1 MEWESFTT
9 DALEQHLIADEG
21 EIGRRRARQ
30 MSILGELDVRQAA
43 SADGSRSL
51 SEWVS
56 ARMDVGPDTAKTLVQ
71 TMRRLA
77 DRPDLE
83 DQLVS
88 GNVSFDRVEALSR
101 IPEDV
106 GLLEYLDVAGVH
118 REAAKRVRI
127 TAETEYRTARDRF
140 LVLQPNLDESW
151 FKLWGG
157 LDGYSGAIVDKVLS
171 EAADRLPDLP
181 DGTRPDLSWR
191 KATALVETLISAEP
205 PPAQVTVIVDAKHAT
220 ATDAETGVVLEA
232 GVRVGRQALQAVL
245 CDAVTEVVARTE
257 EGRYMD
263 YGKSKRTAPPTLKR
277 ALLAESGFRCAADG
291 CESRYRLQVHHKTPW
306 AQVRR
311 TDQDNLIILCW
322 FHHQVVVHERG
333 FQIVIHQTG
342 RIRFRK
348 PESRGPPT

>member
-1 MEWESFTT
+1 
-9 DALEQHLIADEG
+9 
-21 EIGRRRARQ
+21 
-30 MSILGELDVRQAA
+30 
-43 SADGSRSL
+43 
-51 SEWVS
+51 
-56 ARMDVGPDTAKTLVQ
+56 
-71 TMRRLA
+71 
-77 DRPDLE
+77 
-83 DQLVS
+83 
-88 GNVSFDRVEALSR
+88 
-101 IPEDV
+101 
-106 GLLEYLDVAGVH
+106 
-118 REAAKRVRI
+118 VRI
-127 TAETEYRTARDRF
+127 TAETEYRSAGDRF